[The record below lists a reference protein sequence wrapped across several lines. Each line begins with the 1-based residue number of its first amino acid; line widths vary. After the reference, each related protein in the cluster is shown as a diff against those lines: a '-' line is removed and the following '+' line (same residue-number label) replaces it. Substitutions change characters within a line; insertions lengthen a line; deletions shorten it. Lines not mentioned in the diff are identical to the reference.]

1 MLCSMTGYGRG
12 TVEENGRVFTIEMKS
27 VNNRYLDINIR
38 LPRQINALEDKVR
51 KHISSKVSR
60 GKIDVFINQEK
71 FNEDDFKINVDEK
84 IAKAYYDAYS
94 TLIEKFNL
102 KSDISLPLLANSND
116 VISVEK
122 KDDDLDSVWNLL
134 LKALDEAINMFIDM
148 RANEGIKLGRDIMQR
163 CDLIKSSL
171 AKVEMRAPE
180 VVKDF
185 REKISTRVADFLKD
199 VGIDEARLLNEVA
212 FYSDKT
218 SITEEI
224 VRLKS
229 HIEQFKEAFSSKEP
243 VGRKLDFLVQEMN
256 RETNTIGSKANDL
269 YITGIVIDI
278 KSEIEKIREQIQNI
292 E

>member
-1 MLCSMTGYGRG
+1 MTGYGRG
-12 TVEENGRVFTIEMKS
+12 SSEENGRVFTIEMKS

-38 LPRQINALEDKVR
+38 LPTQINALEDKIR

-71 FNEDDFKINVDEK
+71 FSEDDFKVNVDEK

-94 TLIEKFNL
+94 LLIEKFNL
-102 KSDISLPLLANSND
+102 KGDISLPLLANSND
-116 VISVEK
+116 VITVQK
-122 KDDDLDSVWNLL
+122 KEDDLEGIWSLL
-134 LKALDEAINMFIDM
+134 VIALDEAISMFVEM
-148 RANEGIKLGRDIMQR
+148 RVNEGSKLSCDMISR
-163 CDLIKSSL
+163 CEYIRKSLVSI
-171 AKVEMRAPE
+171 EDRAPE
-180 VVKDF
+180 VIKEF
-185 REKISTRVADFLKD
+185 RERISTRVSDFLKD

-224 VRLKS
+224 VRLTS
-229 HIEQFKEAFSSKEP
+229 HIEQFKETLKSNEP

-269 YITGIVIDI
+269 SITNIVIEI

>member
-1 MLCSMTGYGRG
+1 MLSSMTGYGSG
-12 TVEENGRVFTIEMKS
+12 TVEENGRIFTIEMKS

-94 TLIEKFNL
+94 ILIEKFDL

-116 VISVEK
+116 VISVQK
-122 KDDDLDSVWNLL
+122 KDDDLEAVWKLL
-134 LKALDEAINMFIDM
+134 LKALEEAINMFIDM
-148 RANEGIKLGRDIMQR
+148 RGNEGIKLGKDIMQR
-163 CDLIKSSL
+163 CDLIASLL
-171 AKVEMRAPE
+171 AKIEVRAPE

-199 VGIDEARLLNEVA
+199 VGVDEARLLNEVA

>member
-12 TVEENGRVFTIEMKS
+12 TAEENGRVFTIEMKS

-38 LPRQINALEDKVR
+38 LPRQINALEDRIR

-71 FNEDDFKINVDEK
+71 FNEEDFKINVDEK

-94 TLIEKFNL
+94 LLIEKFNL

-122 KDDDLDSVWNLL
+122 KDDDLESVWNLL
-134 LKALDEAINMFIDM
+134 AIALDEAIDMFIEM
-148 RANEGIKLGRDIMQR
+148 RTNEGIKLGKDIMQR
-163 CDLIKSSL
+163 CDLIKDNL
-171 AKVEMRAPE
+171 KKVEERAPE
-180 VVKDF
+180 VVKEF
-185 REKISTRVADFLKD
+185 REKISTRVSDFLKD
-199 VGIDEARLLNEVA
+199 VGVDEARLLNEVA

-229 HIEQFKEAFSSKEP
+229 HIEQFKEAFQSKEP

-269 YITGIVIDI
+269 LITSIVIDI

>member
-12 TVEENGRVFTIEMKS
+12 TAEENGRVFTIEMKS

-71 FNEDDFKINVDEK
+71 FSEDDYKINVDEK

-94 TLIEKFNL
+94 FLIEKFNL
-102 KSDISLPLLANSND
+102 KNDISLPLLANSND

-122 KDDDLDSVWNLL
+122 KDDDLDAVWSLL
-134 LKALDEAINMFIDM
+134 VKALDEAINMFIDM
-148 RANEGIKLGRDIMQR
+148 RINEGIKLSKDIMQR
-163 CDLIKSSL
+163 CDLIRDSL
-171 AKVEMRAPE
+171 TKVEARAPE

-185 REKISTRVADFLKD
+185 REKILTRVSDYLKD
-199 VGIDEARLLNEVA
+199 VGIDESRLLTEVA

-229 HIEQFKEAFSSKEP
+229 HIEQFKEAFSCNEP

>member
-1 MLCSMTGYGRG
+1 MLSSMTGYGRG
-12 TVEENGRVFTIEMKS
+12 SVEENGRVFTIEMKS

-38 LPRQINALEDKVR
+38 LPRQINALEEKVR

-71 FNEDDFKINVDEK
+71 FSEEDYKINVDEK

-94 TLIEKFNL
+94 LLMEKFNL
-102 KSDISLPLLANSND
+102 KGEVSLPLLANSND
-116 VISVEK
+116 VITVEK
-122 KDDDLDSVWNLL
+122 KDDDLDAVWNLL
-134 LKALDEAINMFIDM
+134 ATSLDEAINMFVDM
-148 RANEGIKLGRDIMQR
+148 RVNEGIKLGRDIMQR
-163 CDLIKSSL
+163 CDLIGINL
-171 AKVEMRAPE
+171 EKVEARAPE

-185 REKISTRVADFLKD
+185 REKITTRVTDFLKD
-199 VGIDEARLLNEVA
+199 VAIDEARLLNEVA

>member
-12 TVEENGRVFTIEMKS
+12 SAEECGRVFTIEMKS

-38 LPRQINALEDKVR
+38 LPRQINALEDKIR

-71 FNEDDFKINVDEK
+71 FSEDDFKVNVDEK
-84 IAKAYYDAYS
+84 IAKAYYDAYAL
-94 TLIEKFNL
+94 LIEKFKL
-102 KSDISLPLLANSND
+102 KSEISLPLLANSND
-116 VISVEK
+116 VITVQK
-122 KDDDLDSVWNLL
+122 KEDDLDEIWSLL
-134 LKALDEAINMFIDM
+134 VTALDEAINMFVDM
-148 RANEGIKLGRDIMQR
+148 RVNEGLKLKQDMVIR
-163 CDLIKSSL
+163 CEYIRKSLSSI
-171 AKVEMRAPE
+171 EERAPV
-180 VVKDF
+180 VVKEF
-185 REKISTRVADFLKD
+185 REKISTRVSDFLKD
-199 VGIDEARLLNEVA
+199 VGVDEARLLNEVA

-224 VRLKS
+224 VRLTS
-229 HIEQFKEAFSSKEP
+229 HIEQFKETLGSKEP

-269 YITGIVIDI
+269 SITNIVIDI

>member
-1 MLCSMTGYGRG
+1 M
-12 TVEENGRVFTIEMKS
+12 
-27 VNNRYLDINIR
+27 
-38 LPRQINALEDKVR
+38 
-51 KHISSKVSR
+51 
-60 GKIDVFINQEK
+60 
-71 FNEDDFKINVDEK
+71 
-84 IAKAYYDAYS
+84 
-94 TLIEKFNL
+94 
-102 KSDISLPLLANSND
+102 
-116 VISVEK
+116 EK
-122 KDDDLDSVWNLL
+122 KDDDLEAVWTLL
-134 LKALDEAINMFIDM
+134 LKALEEAINVFINM
-148 RANEGIKLGRDIMQR
+148 RVNEGIKLGKDIMLR
-163 CDLIKSSL
+163 CDLIADLL
-171 AKVEMRAPE
+171 AKIEAKAPE

-229 HIEQFKEAFSSKEP
+229 HIEQFKEAFSSKDP

>member
-1 MLCSMTGYGRG
+1 MLSSMTGYGSG
-12 TVEENGRVFTIEMKS
+12 TVEENGRIFSIEMKS

-94 TLIEKFNL
+94 VLIEKFDL
-102 KSDISLPLLANSND
+102 KGDVSLPLLANSND
-116 VISVEK
+116 VISVQK
-122 KDDDLDSVWNLL
+122 KDDDLEAVWKLL
-134 LKALDEAINMFIDM
+134 LRALEEAIDMFINM
-148 RANEGIKLGRDIMQR
+148 RINEGIKLGKDIMQR
-163 CDLIKSSL
+163 CDLIAGLL
-171 AKVEMRAPE
+171 AKVEIRAPE

-199 VGIDEARLLNEVA
+199 VGVDEARLLNEVA
-212 FYSDKT
+212 FYADKT

-224 VRLKS
+224 VRLRS
-229 HIEQFKEAFSSKEP
+229 HIDQFKETFSSNEP

>member
-12 TVEENGRVFTIEMKS
+12 SVEENGRVFTIEMKS

-38 LPRQINALEDKVR
+38 LPRQINSLEDKVR
-51 KHISSKVSR
+51 KFISSKVSR

-84 IAKAYYDAYS
+84 IAKAYYDAY
-94 TLIEKFNL
+94 TLLIEKFNL
-102 KSDISLPLLANSND
+102 KSEVSLPLLANSND

-134 LKALDEAINMFIDM
+134 SKALDEAINMFIDM
-148 RANEGIKLGRDIMQR
+148 RVNEGLKLSKDIMQR
-163 CDLIKSSL
+163 CDLIASYIEKIEI
-171 AKVEMRAPE
+171 KAPE

-185 REKISTRVADFLKD
+185 REKISSRVADYLKD

-229 HIEQFKEAFSSKEP
+229 HIAQFKEAFSSKEP

>member
-12 TVEENGRVFTIEMKS
+12 SAEEYGRVFTIEMKS

-38 LPRQINALEDKVR
+38 LPRQINALEDKIR

-71 FNEDDFKINVDEK
+71 FSEDDFKVNVDEK
-84 IAKAYYDAYS
+84 IAKAYYDAYAL
-94 TLIEKFNL
+94 LIEKFKL
-102 KSDISLPLLANSND
+102 KSEISLPLLANSND
-116 VISVEK
+116 VIIVQK
-122 KDDDLDSVWNLL
+122 KEDDLDGIWSLL
-134 LKALDEAINMFIDM
+134 VIALDEAIKMFVDM
-148 RANEGIKLGRDIMQR
+148 RVNEGLKLKQDMVSRCEYIRENLKDI
-163 CDLIKSSL
+163 
-171 AKVEMRAPE
+171 EERAP
-180 VVKDF
+180 VVVREF
-185 REKISTRVADFLKD
+185 REKISTRVSDFLKD

-224 VRLKS
+224 VRLTS
-229 HIEQFKEAFSSKEP
+229 HIEQFKETLKSKEP

-269 YITGIVIDI
+269 SITNIVIDI